1 MFILA
6 ILIGLGSLAC
16 WILVL
21 VKIFQA
27 GQIGLGI
34 LGIICPLFTFIYGWI
49 KADQFGI
56 RQIMIIWSVLVLA
69 NIVVSVAMP
78 HQTIVIHH

>member
-1 MFILA
+1 VFILA